1 MPSKYPLN
9 NAKSKKNTRETVYGI
24 TSLSRL
30 KMPPHNDSSL
40 STVAIGPLK
49 TASTMPATSLS
60 MKTVPLSV
68 PKMPQRLWLLSEILL
83 SVFSVGYH
91 VPLLRKPSELWP
103 MRLVLLSG
111 SFVSDTRLLFLL
123 CLISEIPPGP
133 REFPSPNPPF
143 LCHFSAF
150 ASILPALSPFVLP
163 AGHLTPT
170 MPLVSWTLTLPCLI
184 PICPLF
190 L

>member
-1 MPSKYPLN
+1 M
-9 NAKSKKNTRETVYGI
+9 
-24 TSLSRL
+24 
-30 KMPPHNDSSL
+30 H
-40 STVAIGPLK
+40 
-49 TASTMPATSLS
+49 
-60 MKTVPLSV
+60 
-68 PKMPQRLWLLSEILL
+68 
-83 SVFSVGYH
+83 
-91 VPLLRKPSELWP
+91 
-103 MRLVLLSG
+103 LVLLSG

-170 MPLVSWTLTLPCLI
+170 MPLVSWTLTLPWVEGRDVNSLSSLARILNPLHLI
-184 PICPLF
+184 KDIKISIRSAERISF
-190 L
+190 LLSLARVGSVRDPVNREL